1 MELRNKQLNQA
12 NFFTR
17 SLFKLD
23 KEIHKDI
30 VYLIQSKI
38 DFFGKPK
45 SVIKISLN
53 DYIDAKNTS
62 KNDTYSFSEFYK
74 FTNEVKNVGGAF
86 YNKIERSFIAFNIV
100 DNVQVDPDSPDTL
113 KIELARFGKI
123 FFYKEKLIQ
132 YINEITPVGKVQKQ
146 NGFTQ
151 IENSVF
157 KIRGARRKKFYEIL
171 SQFKNTGFCIIAV
184 IELKMILGYIEII
197 DKELKTTLTPE
208 DQLKLI
214 FIPEKNY
221 EFKDKQPKFSYFE
234 RDFLKPAIQWINSEK
249 CKDIKE
255 LRINRKFKKGRRISH
270 IEFRFKP
277 LKHELNK
284 EELSCLEFFKGLGL
298 DETQVIYLINRIGS
312 GEMKKRWME
321 NIQRSTFGQNQT
333 AKYYDKV
340 KQSEIKNISGFL
352 YKNLFKELNKI
363 S

>member
-53 DYIDAKNTS
+53 DYLEAKNIS

-74 FTNEVKNVGGAF
+74 FTSEIKNVGGAF
-86 YNKIERSFIAFNIV
+86 YNKINNSFVAFNIV
-100 DNVQVDPDSPDTL
+100 DNVQIDPNQPDAL

-132 YINEITPVGKVQKQ
+132 YIDEVTPLGKTQRQK
-146 NGFTQ
+146 GFTQ
-151 IENSVF
+151 IESSVI
-157 KIRGARRKKFYEIL
+157 KIRGAKRKKLYEIL
-171 SQFKNTGFCIIAV
+171 SQFKNTGFCIISV
-184 IELKMILGYIEII
+184 LELKMILGYIEII
-197 DKELKTTLTPE
+197 NKELKTALTPE

-214 FIPEKNY
+214 FIPENKY

-234 RDFLKPAIQWINSEK
+234 RDFLKPAINWINSEK
-249 CKDIKE
+249 FKDIKD
-255 LRINRKFKKGRRISH
+255 LKINRKFKKGRKISH
-270 IEFRFKP
+270 IEFQFKP
-277 LKHELNK
+277 LKHELNT
-284 EELSCLEFFKGLGL
+284 EEQNCLKFFKELGL
-298 DETQVIYLINRIGS
+298 DEPQIIYLINRIGS

-321 NIQRSTFGQNQT
+321 NIQRKPSSKNQT
-333 AKYYDKV
+333 IKYYDKV
-340 KQSEIKNISGFL
+340 KSKEIANISGYL
-352 YKNLFKELNKI
+352 YKTLFKELHTT

>member
-17 SLFKLD
+17 SLFKLE

-53 DYIDAKNTS
+53 DYIDAKNTT
-62 KNDTYSFSEFYK
+62 KNNTYSFSEFYK
-74 FTNEVKNVGGAF
+74 FAIEVKNVGGAF
-86 YNKIERSFIAFNIV
+86 YNKINGLFIAFNIV

-113 KIELARFGKI
+113 NIELARFGKI
-123 FFYKEKLIQ
+123 FFYRAELIQ
-132 YINEITPVGKVQKQ
+132 YINEITPLGKVQKQ
-146 NGFTQ
+146 KGFTQ

-157 KIRGARRKKFYEIL
+157 KIRGVRRKKFYEIL
-171 SQFKNTGFCIIAV
+171 SQFKNTGFCIISV
-184 IELKMILGYIEII
+184 LELKMILGYIEII
-197 DKELKTTLTPE
+197 DKELKTTLTPK

-214 FIPEKNY
+214 FIPENKY

-270 IEFRFKP
+270 IEFQFKP
-277 LKHELNK
+277 LRHELNT
-284 EELSCLEFFKGLGL
+284 EDLRCLEFFKELGL
-298 DETQVIYLINRIGS
+298 DETQVIYLINTIGS

-321 NIQRSTFGQNQT
+321 NIQRRTVDENQT
-333 AKYYDKV
+333 VKYHDKV
-340 KQSEIKNISGFL
+340 KQREIKNIPGFL
-352 YKNLFKELNKI
+352 YKTLFKELNKI
-363 S
+363 